1 MHRKLIIAA
10 LATPFISTAALAG
23 IEIVPDPASKA
34 AQPQSSLSVGVG
46 VAHSAKAYL
55 GYDERQSVIPM
66 IEYNNAH
73 IYFKGFELGYKL
85 LEDQQRRWSVFI
97 GASGEEFD
105 ASKSRKL
112 RAFDDRDMSA
122 MLGTRYR
129 HASSWGV
136 IDAKVAVDVSDNSDG
151 SVASISYG
159 YPIQANDDWM
169 IMPRG
174 FVKMMDS
181 DYANYYY
188 GVSEEEARTIGA
200 TAYQPGSSIKYGV
213 ELISSYQLNQ
223 DWQINA
229 GARLQMLDS
238 DLRDSPMVSDDNEV
252 TFFTGVTY
260 RFW

>member
-1 MHRKLIIAA
+1 MTIKLSAA
-10 LATPFISTAALAG
+10 VLATSFISSTALAG
-23 IEIVPDPASKA
+23 IDVVPEPATA
-34 AQPQSSLSVGVG
+34 NNEQSSFKIGVG
-46 VAHSAKAYL
+46 AAHSSKAYL
-55 GYDERQSVIPM
+55 GYDERQSVIPL
-66 IEYNNAH
+66 IEYNNPH
-73 IYFKGFELGYKL
+73 IYVEGFELGYKII
-85 LEDQQRRWSVFI
+85 EDQQNRWSVFI
-97 GASGEEFD
+97 GASSDEFD

-129 HASSWGV
+129 HANSWGV
-136 IDAKVAVDVSDNSDG
+136 IDAKVAFDVSDKSDG
-151 SVASISYG
+151 SMASVSYG
-159 YPIQANDDWM
+159 YPVQATDNWM

-200 TAYQPGSSIKYGV
+200 TAYQPGSAIKYGV
-213 ELISSYQLNQ
+213 ELISTYQLNQ

-238 DLRDSPMVSDDNEV
+238 DLRDSPMVSDDNEA
-252 TFFTGVTY
+252 TIFTGVTY